1 MKIVCETSFWQ
12 VEGLKRIKNWI
23 FELLKAIFG
32 MTADKGFKFWAAF
45 FVVKTHLTGRV
56 DSDRVKFDRGAIERK
71 FNVAT
76 VGPWNRED
84 IPDTRTFTWHHIIN

>member
-12 VEGLKRIKNWI
+12 DEGLKKIKI
-23 FELLKAIFG
+23 LVFELLKAIFG
-32 MTADKGFKFWAAF
+32 MTADKSFEFGAAF

-56 DSDRVKFDRGAIERK
+56 DSDRVKFDRGAVERK

-84 IPDTRTFTWHHIIN
+84 ISDTRTFARHHVIN